1 MPFDYQHQGFACGKQ
16 NPRGLGLS
24 FSLENERVIT
34 IFIPPEIYQGYPG
47 ILHGGITSTIFD
59 EVMSQCLF
67 VNHKMGFTAR
77 LEVRFRAHIPILK
90 PVRFEAWIEQ
100 EKGRL
105 VDLKSKA
112 ILETGKLAAEAK
124 ARFMLITDKVV
135 ENETD

>member
-1 MPFDYQHQGFACGKQ
+1 
-16 NPRGLGLS
+16 
-24 FSLENERVIT
+24 
-34 IFIPPEIYQGYPG
+34 
-47 ILHGGITSTIFD
+47 
-59 EVMSQCLF
+59 MSQCLF